1 MNYIQLIIAFLL
13 LAGKTTKA
21 QTYSPV
27 DENGSVKFVIANLGF
42 DVDGSLKG
50 TKGKIVFD
58 ENNLGASYFDVS
70 VETTTI
76 NTGNNTRDK
85 HLRGKDYFDAAA
97 HPQLKI
103 TSYRVAKSVTEGFYV
118 LFAKLTIKG
127 VTKEISFPFK
137 AVAENG
143 GMRFTG
149 TFKIK
154 RRDFGVGGRNTISN
168 DVDIK
173 LNVFAKKL

>member
-1 MNYIQLIIAFLL
+1 MKLFIILL
-13 LAGKTTKA
+13 LLFSRAGFS
-21 QTYSPV
+21 QSVSPV
-27 DENGSVKFVIANLGF
+27 DGEGAVKFVIANLGF

-50 TKGKIVFD
+50 LKGTISFD
-58 ENNLGASYFDVS
+58 EKNLSEANFDITVNAS
-70 VETTTI
+70 TI
-76 NTGNNTRDK
+76 NTGNSTRDK
-85 HLRGKDYFDAAA
+85 HLRGKDYFDATAF
-97 HPQLKI
+97 PQIKI
-103 TSYRVAKSVTEGFYV
+103 TSTRIAKSVTEGYFV

-143 GMRFTG
+143 GLRFTG
-149 TFKIK
+149 SFKIK
-154 RRDFGVGGRNTISN
+154 RRDFGVGGRSTVSN

>member
-1 MNYIQLIIAFLL
+1 MKYLQAIIFFLFL
-13 LAGKTTKA
+13 VFNSANA

-27 DENGSVKFVIANLGF
+27 DESGAVKFIIVNLGF

-50 TKGKIVFD
+50 IKGKIVFD
-58 ENNLGASYFDVS
+58 ENNLAASSFDVT

-85 HLRGKDYFDAAA
+85 HLRGKDYFDATV

-103 TSYRVAKSVTEGFYV
+103 TSLRVAKSVTAGYYV

-137 AVAENG
+137 TTAENG
-143 GMRFTG
+143 GVRFTG
-149 TFKIK
+149 SFKIK